1 MDPILK
7 DILTENRQAAHE
19 NASALATQG
28 DLLRIIVERQ
38 DQLIE
43 LLTPKEKD
51 GPSLDELLGHMAG
64 QLNELTGYARQIVKI
79 LGGLEQN
86 LPGDAAR
93 AVAALLSATTT
104 ATASGTGNG
113 RGNRA

>member
-1 MDPILK
+1 MDPTLK

-19 NASALATQG
+19 TASVLSNHS

-51 GPSLDELLGHMAG
+51 GPSLDELLGHVAG
-64 QLNELTGYARQIVKI
+64 QLNELTGYARQIVKT

-86 LPGDAAR
+86 LPGDIAR
-93 AVAALLSATTT
+93 AVVALLGSTKT
-104 ATASGTGNG
+104 AAEAVNG
-113 RGNRA
+113 RGNRT

>member
-1 MDPILK
+1 MDTTTQEALAEIK
-7 DILTENRQAAHE
+7 KAAHE
-19 NASALATQG
+19 NASIQASHG

-64 QLNELTGYARQIVKI
+64 QLNELTGYNRQIVKM
-79 LGGLEQN
+79 LGGVEQN
-86 LPGDAAR
+86 LPGDTAR
-93 AVAALLSATTT
+93 AVVALLSPKAVANGAATDRD
-104 ATASGTGNG
+104 S
-113 RGNRA
+113 RG